1 MDPRE
6 PDVQVAAEAPEARAS
21 VDEVG
26 GGCRLLLAA
35 FTGLTLL
42 AVLRLLVGASTHHDF
57 AWRIHNELTAAFL
70 GAAFAA
76 GFVLSLL
83 SLRERRWS
91 RIRITVITVTV
102 YTVLTLVAT
111 VIHNHGLRL
120 LAGAPSAQFAAW
132 FWLVVYLVVPAGCL
146 AVLLGHEVRGGRAEP
161 VRRPMPAW
169 LVALLAVQG
178 VSMAGVGVVLY
189 LGGATVH
196 HTLDDMTGF
205 WPWELGT
212 LSGQVIGSWLMA
224 FGVAAALSIRD
235 RCLTRLV
242 IPAVAYTVFG
252 VLELLV
258 LLRYRTE
265 IRADDPW
272 AWVYAGFFCT
282 LVATGGYGWWAGRRR
297 ADDTHPGAQ
306 PPGGAGPPAHPGRD
320 HGRSGTGPDAVTAAA
335 PAPAATRSASSGP
348 V

>member
-1 MDPRE
+1 M
-6 PDVQVAAEAPEARAS
+6 
-21 VDEVG
+21 
-26 GGCRLLLAA
+26 LLAA
-35 FTGLTLL
+35 FSCLTAL
-42 AVLRLLVGASTHHDF
+42 AVLRLLVGASAHHDF

-91 RIRITVITVTV
+91 RARITVLTVAV

-111 VIHNHGLRL
+111 LIHNHGLRL
-120 LAGAPSAQFAAW
+120 VAGGPSAQFAAW

-146 AVLLGHEVRGGRAEP
+146 AVYLRHEARRVRAEP
-161 VRRPMPAW
+161 AGRPMPAW
-169 LVALLAVQG
+169 LMALLAVQG
-178 VSMAGVGVVLY
+178 AAMAAAGVVLY

-212 LSGQVIGSWLMA
+212 LSGQVVGSWLIA
-224 FGVAAALSIRD
+224 FGVAAALSIRERD
-235 RCLTRLV
+235 LTRLV

-258 LLRYRTE
+258 LLRYRAE
-265 IRADDPW
+265 VSAGDPW
-272 AWVYAGFFCT
+272 AWGYAAFLVT
-282 LVATGGYGWWAGRRR
+282 LVVTGGYGWWAGRRA
-297 ADDTHPGAQ
+297 ADDTHPGPR
-306 PPGGAGPPAHPGRD
+306 PPGRVGLPAPRGRL

-335 PAPAATRSASSGP
+335 TGP
-348 V
+348 GRD

>member
-6 PDVQVAAEAPEARAS
+6 PDVRVLAEAPEERVSADGVR
-21 VDEVG
+21 
-26 GGCRLLLAA
+26 GGCRVLLAA
-35 FTGLTLL
+35 FTSLTLL

-57 AWRIHNELTAAFL
+57 AWRIPNEMTAAFL

-102 YTVLTLVAT
+102 YTLLALAAT
-111 VIHNHGLRL
+111 VIHNHGLQL

-132 FWLVVYLVVPAGCL
+132 FWLVVYLVIPAACL
-146 AVLLGHEVRGGRAEP
+146 AVLLGHEVRRGRAEP
-161 VRRPMPAW
+161 VRRPMPTW

-178 VSMAGVGVVLY
+178 ATMAGVGVVLY

-265 IRADDPW
+265 VSADDPW
-272 AWVYAGFFCT
+272 AWVYAAFFLT
-282 LVATGGYGWWAGRRR
+282 MVVTGGYGWWAGRRR
-297 ADDTHPGAQ
+297 ADDTDPGAQ
-306 PPGGAGPPAHPGRD
+306 PPGRAGLPAHPGRV
-320 HGRSGTGPDAVTAAA
+320 HGRSETGPDAVTAAA
-335 PAPAATRSASSGP
+335 TGP
-348 V
+348 GGD

>member
-1 MDPRE
+1 M
-6 PDVQVAAEAPEARAS
+6 
-21 VDEVG
+21 
-26 GGCRLLLAA
+26 LLAA
-35 FTGLTLL
+35 FTCLTLL
-42 AVLRLLVGASTHHDF
+42 AVVRLLVGASAHHDF

-91 RIRITVITVTV
+91 RIRITVITVAV
-102 YTVLTLVAT
+102 YTVLALVAT
-111 VIHNHGLRL
+111 LIHNHGLRL
-120 LAGAPSAQFAAW
+120 VAGEPSAQFAAW

-146 AVLLGHEVRGGRAEP
+146 AVLLGHEVRRVRAEP
-161 VRRPMPAW
+161 VGRPMPVW
-169 LVALLAVQG
+169 LVGLLAVQG
-178 VSMAGVGVVLY
+178 AAMAAAGAVLY

-212 LSGQVIGSWLMA
+212 LSGQVVGAWLIA
-224 FGVAAALSIRD
+224 FGVAAALSIRERD
-235 RCLTRLV
+235 LTRLV
-242 IPAVAYTVFG
+242 IPAAAYTVFG

-272 AWVYAGFFCT
+272 AWVYAAFFCT
-282 LVATGGYGWWAGRRR
+282 MVATGGYGWWAGLRQGE
-297 ADDTHPGAQ
+297 DTHPSPPTPGRAGLPAQ
-306 PPGGAGPPAHPGRD
+306 PGRV
-320 HGRSGTGPDAVTAAA
+320 HARGGTGPHARTAAA
-335 PAPAATRSASSGP
+335 PAPDSAPSGR